1 MENKGKMID
10 KILKDFIT
18 EETKAT
24 DMRILSIRHFLAT
37 LNKAVDKYLEESED
51 TYENEDKKRL
61 VTMLDDM
68 AEIYRNE
75 ISDLL
80 LKRGKLQHYVEL
92 FSKDV
97 KAPVSNT
104 EVSSINK
111 ITSSNNY
118 IN

>member
-1 MENKGKMID
+1 
-10 KILKDFIT
+10 
-18 EETKAT
+18 
-24 DMRILSIRHFLAT
+24 
-37 LNKAVDKYLEESED
+37 
-51 TYENEDKKRL
+51 
-61 VTMLDDM
+61 MLDDM

-111 ITSSNNY
+111 VTSSNNY